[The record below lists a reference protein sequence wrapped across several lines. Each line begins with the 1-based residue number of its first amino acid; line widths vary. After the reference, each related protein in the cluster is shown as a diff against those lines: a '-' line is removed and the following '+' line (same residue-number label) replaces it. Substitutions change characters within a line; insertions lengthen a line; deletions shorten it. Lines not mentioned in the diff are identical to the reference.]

1 MRMCWYL
8 RQTLLFHAQLCARV
22 RATTWFSDM
31 LTGSAVKKQTIGF
44 FAGNQKIQAICQIIL
59 SCLFYFLNAFHL
71 LFRSSVFHGPET
83 T

>member
-1 MRMCWYL
+1 
-8 RQTLLFHAQLCARV
+8 
-22 RATTWFSDM
+22 M

-44 FAGNQKIQAICQIIL
+44 FAGNQKIQEICQIIV
-59 SCLFYFLNAFHL
+59 SCLFYFLNAFDL

>member
-1 MRMCWYL
+1 MVL
-8 RQTLLFHAQLCARV
+8 RYVT
-22 RATTWFSDM
+22 S
-31 LTGSAVKKQTIGF
+31 SAIKKQTIGF

-59 SCLFYFLNAFHL
+59 SCLFYFLNAFDL